1 MAVTPKFNAADVR
14 KQLLARKQRLEEAT
28 LLRLQRVG
36 ETFITNARSN
46 NTYQDQ
52 TGNLRSSIGYVIL
65 KDGVQ
70 VVGSAFEVVKKGN
83 KGSQIGE
90 EMVGA
95 IAKSYPTG
103 FVLIVVAGMDYAAAV
118 EAKGFDVLTVSG
130 LQAASDLKK
139 ALEKLKV

>member
-1 MAVTPKFNAADVR
+1 MAITPKFNASDVR
-14 KQLLARKQRLEEAT
+14 KALLARKQRLEEAT

-46 NTYQDQ
+46 DTYRDR

-70 VVGSAFEVVKKGN
+70 IGGALPGSKAEGVEKAEAMIRRLTQTDQIKGF
-83 KGSQIGE
+83 I
-90 EMVGA
+90 
-95 IAKSYPTG
+95 
-103 FVLIVVAGMDYAAAV
+103 LLVVAGMDYAAAV

>member
-14 KQLLARKQRLEEAT
+14 KQLLERKQRLEQAT
-28 LLRLQRVG
+28 LFRLQRVG

-46 NTYQDQ
+46 DTYKDR

-70 VVGSAFEVVKKGN
+70 IGGALPGSKAEGVEKAEAMIRRLTQTDQIKGF
-83 KGSQIGE
+83 I
-90 EMVGA
+90 
-95 IAKSYPTG
+95 
-103 FVLIVVAGMDYAAAV
+103 LLVVAGMDYAAAV

>member
-1 MAVTPKFNAADVR
+1 
-14 KQLLARKQRLEEAT
+14 
-28 LLRLQRVG
+28 
-36 ETFITNARSN
+36 
-46 NTYQDQ
+46 
-52 TGNLRSSIGYVIL
+52 
-65 KDGVQ
+65 
-70 VVGSAFEVVKKGN
+70 VGSAFEVVKKGN

>member
-14 KQLLARKQRLEEAT
+14 KQLLERKQRLEQAT
-28 LLRLQRVG
+28 LFRLQRVG

-46 NTYQDQ
+46 DTYKDR

-70 VVGSAFEVVKKGN
+70 IGGALPGSKAEGVEKAEAMIRRLTGLDQVK
-83 KGSQIGE
+83 
-90 EMVGA
+90 
-95 IAKSYPTG
+95 G
-103 FVLIVVAGMDYAAAV
+103 FILLVVAGMDYASAV
-118 EAKGFDVLTVSG
+118 EAKGYDVLTVSG
-130 LQAASDLKK
+130 IRAASDLKK